1 VEKNSFE
8 VPESLLN
15 LYLDN
20 LVEDFKKSYPMDPN
34 SDKNVDEAKLR
45 EQYKDLGLSRI
56 RWEFL
61 MHEIAKNEKIEV
73 TKEDTDKWVENF
85 ARANS
90 LELKQAKEFI
100 AQKKKIKDIKETI
113 LEDKVIEFIIKN
125 SEVKEEI
132 VKESLEKKE
141 EKKIITP

>member
-1 VEKNSFE
+1 
-8 VPESLLN
+8 
-15 LYLDN
+15 
-20 LVEDFKKSYPMDPN
+20 
-34 SDKNVDEAKLR
+34 
-45 EQYKDLGLSRI
+45 
-56 RWEFL
+56 